1 MDEMDKMVEIARFQY
16 PAEAQTLMA
25 LLKSEGIE
33 CYLRNEYSTQ
43 VMAGYV
49 DVGGARVEILES
61 NVPHALEVME
71 AGGYDIPTG
80 DEEPEQIRAVAGWA
94 RHIPFLRNYSLE
106 KQIVILFVI
115 IAVFLALLIFFGSG
129 YSSN

>member
-71 AGGYDIPTG
+71 AGGYDIPTEG
-80 DEEPEQIRAVAGWA
+80 EEPEQIRAVAGWA

>member
-1 MDEMDKMVEIARFQY
+1 MDEKDKMVEIARFQY

-71 AGGYDIPTG
+71 AGGYDIPTE

-106 KQIVILFVI
+106 KQIVILFLI

>member
-1 MDEMDKMVEIARFQY
+1 MDNKDKMVEIARFQY

-25 LLKSEGIE
+25 LIKSEGVG
-33 CYLRNEYSTQ
+33 CYLRNEYSSQ

-61 NVPHALEVME
+61 DVPQALEIMKE
-71 AGGYDIPTG
+71 GGYDIPA
-80 DEEPEQIRAVAGWA
+80 EEEQPEQIRVVVGWT
-94 RHIPFLRNYSLE
+94 RHIPFLRNLAFE
-106 KQIVILFVI
+106 KQIVILFLI
-115 IAVFLALLIFFGSG
+115 IAVFLALLIFFGSE